1 MGPRVLAVLG
11 IIMILVTL
19 ALYHSGG
26 VEGEVTV
33 VSMPGTGQA
42 GAERGHMVDS
52 GTNANWLAAGS
63 HHQPKKQIPAPRVG
77 GWGFSSVIETG
88 ERLKD
93 KLKRHLSFQH
103 CDRDEN
109 MEGLWNGLDLFKYP
123 DGSRIPAQASRHCKT
138 LFLAASSTTGRVS
151 NGPGYGR
158 RSVSSKIKTS
168 SK

>member
-1 MGPRVLAVLG
+1 MTRVLAVLG
-11 IIMILVTL
+11 IITMLVTTL
-19 ALYHSGG
+19 ALYPSGG
-26 VEGEVTV
+26 VEGDVTV
-33 VSMPGTGQA
+33 VSMPGTGQG
-42 GAERGHMVDS
+42 GAERGHMADR
-52 GTNANWLAAGS
+52 GTNASWLAGKERLVAMR
-63 HHQPKKQIPAPRVG
+63 K
-77 GWGFSSVIETG
+77 GFNSVIETG

-123 DGSRIPAQASRHCKT
+123 DGSWIPAQASRHCKT

-158 RSVSSKIKTS
+158 SVSSKIKTG